1 MSLTLIAG
9 YTKHGK
15 DTLFSRLSNKEA
27 DQYHQDLFLPLSNYQ
42 EGAYHRVAFADALK
56 QDIAQHYQIEI
67 PENKDAPLNGFESK
81 GSSSSLGSS
90 LSHRLSF
97 RDLCISH
104 SRAKKEENKYYY
116 CEKVHHQI
124 LEHLKRGDH
133 VFITDWRFPE
143 ELEYF
148 QREDFKSFQLVTI
161 RVFRAHFPIPDRNII
176 SEHSLDNVKAD
187 YIAIDKSA
195 NLVDALAEYQKLFP
209 L

>member
-27 DQYHQDLFLPLSNYQ
+27 DQYHFFPPFDVPK
-42 EGAYHRVAFADALK
+42 GAYHRVAFADALK

-67 PENKDAPLNGFESK
+67 PENKDAPLNGFQM
-81 GSSSSLGSS
+81 SSQGSS
-90 LSHRLSF
+90 LSHGLSF

-116 CEKVHHQI
+116 CEKVHDLI

-148 QREDFKSFQLVTI
+148 RMKEEFKDFQLVTI
-161 RVFRAHFPIPDRNII
+161 RVFRPHFLIPDHNIM
-176 SEHSLDNVKAD
+176 SEHSLDDVKSD

-195 NLVDALAEYQKLFP
+195 NLEEALTEYQKLFP